1 MRRPVLVLVLV
12 LVLALLAV
20 AGCGGSED
28 ESGAER
34 LSARELVEALQEGGY
49 VVYVRHTATD
59 MSQKDMHTTD
69 VSRCDGMRNLT
80 DAGREQARELGR
92 AFRELEIP
100 VDTVLASEYC
110 RTRETAQ
117 LAFGDFKR
125 EPRLTGFP
133 PESPPGPYEAR
144 IRAMQELLGSPP
156 PEGTNTVLVADVR
169 NLEAAAQLEIDEGDT
184 AVFQP
189 FGGSRFRYL
198 GRVPV
203 SAWPRLVEQ
212 LDER

>member
-1 MRRPVLVLVLV
+1 MRR
-12 LVLALLAV
+12 LVLALALLAL
-20 AGCGGSED
+20 AGCGGSEAENGD
-28 ESGAER
+28 ER
-34 LSARELVEALQEGGY
+34 LSVVELVEALQDGGY

-59 MSQKDMHTTD
+59 MAQKDTHKTD

-117 LAFGDFKR
+117 LAFGDFRR

-133 PESPPGPYEAR
+133 TAEPRGPYEAR
-144 IRAMQELLGSPP
+144 IRATQEILGSPP
-156 PEGTNTVLVADVR
+156 TDGTNTVLVAHVK
-169 NLEAAAQLEIDEGDT
+169 NLEATADLEIAEGDT

-212 LDER
+212 LEGS

>member
-1 MRRPVLVLVLV
+1 MRR
-12 LVLALLAV
+12 LVLALALLAI
-20 AGCGGSED
+20 AGCGGDSEP
-28 ESGAER
+28 ESGDER
-34 LSARELVEALQEGGY
+34 PSVLELVEDLQDGGY
-49 VVYVRHTATD
+49 IVYIRHTATD
-59 MSQKDMHTTD
+59 MSQEDTHKTD

-80 DAGREQARELGR
+80 DTGREQARELGR

-100 VDTVLASEYC
+100 VDAVFASEYC

-117 LAFGDFKR
+117 LAFGDFQR

-133 PESPPGPYEAR
+133 PPNPRGPYEAR
-144 IRAMQELLGSPP
+144 ILATQELLGSPP
-156 PEGTNTVLVADVR
+156 PDGTNTVLVAHVR
-169 NLEAAAQLEIDEGDT
+169 NLEAAAELEIDEGDT

-203 SAWPRLVEQ
+203 SAWPQLVERF
-212 LDER
+212 EGS

>member
-1 MRRPVLVLVLV
+1 MRRLALA
-12 LVLALLAV
+12 LALLAL
-20 AGCGGSED
+20 AGCGGSEAENGD
-28 ESGAER
+28 ER
-34 LSARELVEALQEGGY
+34 LSVLELVEALQEGGY

-59 MSQKDMHTTD
+59 KSQEDTHKTD

-100 VDTVLASEYC
+100 VNTVLASEYC
-110 RTRETAQ
+110 RTRETAR
-117 LAFGDFKR
+117 LAFGDFRR

-133 PESPPGPYEAR
+133 PENPRGPYEAR
-144 IRAMQELLGSPP
+144 VRATQELLGSPP
-156 PEGTNTVLVADVR
+156 PEGTNTVLVAHVR
-169 NLEAAAQLEIDEGDT
+169 NLEAAAARDIAEGDT

-189 FGGSRFRYL
+189 FGGSRFRFV

-203 SAWPRLVEQ
+203 GVWPRLVEQ
-212 LDER
+212 LEESSA

>member
-1 MRRPVLVLVLV
+1 VVRRCLVL
-12 LVLALLAV
+12 LLAFF
-20 AGCGGSED
+20 ALAACGGAETPEQED
-28 ESGAER
+28 ER
-34 LSARELVEALQEGGY
+34 LSVLELVEELREGGY
-49 VVYVRHTATD
+49 VVYIRHTATD
-59 MSQKDMHTTD
+59 MSQKDTHKTD

-100 VDTVLASEYC
+100 VAEVLASEYC

-117 LAFGDFKR
+117 LAFGEFRR

-133 PESPPGPYEAR
+133 PDDPRGPYEAR
-144 IRAMQELLGSPP
+144 VRATRELLGSPP
-156 PEGTNTVLVADVR
+156 PEGRNTVLVAHVK
-169 NLEAAAQLEIDEGDT
+169 NLEAAADVEIEEGDS

-203 SAWPRLVEQ
+203 AAWPRLVEQ
-212 LDER
+212 LTED